1 MPPVGKSAA
10 IQLSA
15 DRQARL
21 RAVAAYS
28 NVRKSRD

>member
-10 IQLSA
+10 IQMSA
-15 DRQARL
+15 SRQVRM